1 MLCYYIIQIK
11 ESYFLLKGN
20 NMFKKALLCVLCFS
34 LFSATLFAET
44 EPEGGAI
51 VEDYQYFLL
60 EPDIIT
66 NYIKP
71 GKRIGFVRITVELM
85 VKSQKSYS
93 ALATHEPLVRDTIIT
108 AFGKQTEEKV
118 KSITERDEIRQYCL
132 DKVNELLFAE
142 MGQKPVEDLIFT
154 KYLYQ

>member
-1 MLCYYIIQIK
+1 
-11 ESYFLLKGN
+11 
-20 NMFKKALLCVLCFS
+20 MFKRALLCVLCFS
-34 LFSATLFAET
+34 LFSSTLFAEA
-44 EPEGGAI
+44 EPEAGAI

-85 VKSQKSYS
+85 VKSQKSYA
-93 ALATHEPLVRDTIIT
+93 ALETHEPLVRDTIIT
-108 AFGKQTEEKV
+108 VFGKQDEKKV
-118 KSITERDEIRQYCL
+118 KSITERDSIRQNCL
-132 DKVNELLFAE
+132 DEINELLFAE